1 MHVIVVANQKGG
13 VGKTTVTVN
22 LSAALARLGFPVL
35 VLDLDPQANTSTTLG
50 MRDPYEMKTTATTV
64 FLDKEDHVSPWHE
77 TNEKDVSLIYGH
89 VSLTRVERD
98 LPRLY
103 ITSPGTVLKNKLAA
117 MATGDIEFVLIDCPP
132 SLSMLTANALVAADY
147 LIVPMES
154 GSKYSLDGYSDLEEL
169 VRDVKSGGG
178 NPRLDLLGVL
188 CTRHDGR
195 KNLCKAMRT
204 VIENRFGDRVF
215 STSISASV
223 KIQEAEAAKKTIFA
237 HDRQGTVA
245 REFMELGR
253 EVVSRLKLTE
263 STESEDS
270 LVRESA

>member
-64 FLDKEDHVSPWHE
+64 FLDKETHVSPWHE

-178 NPRLDLLGVL
+178 NPKLDLLGVL

-253 EVVSRLKLTE
+253 EVLSRLKLTE
-263 STESEDS
+263 SSESEDS

>member
-1 MHVIVVANQKGG
+1 MHVIVIANQKGG

-50 MRDPYEMKTTATTV
+50 TRDPYEMKTTATTV
-64 FLDKEDHVSPWHE
+64 FLDKETHVSPWHE

-103 ITSPGTVLKNKLAA
+103 ITAPGTVLRNKLAA

-178 NPRLDLLGVL
+178 NPKLDLLGVL

-253 EVVSRLKLTE
+253 EVLSRLKLTE
-263 STESEDS
+263 STKSEDA
-270 LVRESA
+270 LERESA

>member
-1 MHVIVVANQKGG
+1 MHVIVIANQKGG

-22 LSAALARLGFPVL
+22 LSAALSRLGFPVL

-50 MRDPYEMKTTATTV
+50 TRDPYEVKTTATNV
-64 FLDKEDHVSPWHE
+64 FLDKEPHVSPWNE

-103 ITSPGTVLKNKLAA
+103 ITAPGTVLKNKLAA

-132 SLSMLTANALVAADY
+132 SLSMLTANALVAADS

-178 NPRLDLLGVL
+178 NPKLDLLGVL

-195 KNLCKAMRT
+195 KNLCKAMRS
-204 VIENRFGDRVF
+204 VIENRFGEKVF
-215 STSISASV
+215 NTSISASV
-223 KIQEAEAAKKTIFA
+223 KIQEAEAAKKTIFS

-253 EVVSRLKLTE
+253 EVLARFKMS
-263 STESEDS
+263 ESENI
-270 LVRESA
+270 LERESA

>member
-64 FLDKEDHVSPWHE
+64 FLDKETHVSPWHE

-223 KIQEAEAAKKTIFA
+223 KIQEAEAAKKTVFA

-253 EVVSRLKLTE
+253 EVLSRLKLTE

>member
-64 FLDKEDHVSPWHE
+64 FLDKETHVSPWHE

-253 EVVSRLKLTE
+253 EVLSRLKLTE
-263 STESEDS
+263 SSESEDS

>member
-64 FLDKEDHVSPWHE
+64 FLDKETHVSPWHE

-178 NPRLDLLGVL
+178 NPKLDLLGVL

-253 EVVSRLKLTE
+253 EVLSRLKLTE
-263 STESEDS
+263 STETEDS

>member
-1 MHVIVVANQKGG
+1 
-13 VGKTTVTVN
+13 
-22 LSAALARLGFPVL
+22 RLGFPVL

-64 FLDKEDHVSPWHE
+64 FLDKETHVSPWHE

-178 NPRLDLLGVL
+178 NPKLDLLGVL

-204 VIENRFGDRVF
+204 VIENRFSDRVF

-253 EVVSRLKLTE
+253 EVLSRLKLTE

-270 LVRESA
+270 QERESA

>member
-1 MHVIVVANQKGG
+1 MHVIVIANQKGG

-50 MRDPYEMKTTATTV
+50 TRDPYEMKTTATTV
-64 FLDKEDHVSPWHE
+64 FLDKETHVSPWHE

-103 ITSPGTVLKNKLAA
+103 ITAPGTVLRNKLAA

-178 NPRLDLLGVL
+178 NPKLDLLGVL

-253 EVVSRLKLTE
+253 EVLSRLKLTE
-263 STESEDS
+263 STESEDA
-270 LVRESA
+270 LERESA

>member
-35 VLDLDPQANTSTTLG
+35 VLDLDPQASTSTTLG

-64 FLDKEDHVSPWHE
+64 FLDKETHVSPWHE

-178 NPRLDLLGVL
+178 NPKLDLLGVL

-253 EVVSRLKLTE
+253 EVLSRLKLTE

>member
-64 FLDKEDHVSPWHE
+64 FLDKETHVSPWHE

-178 NPRLDLLGVL
+178 NPKLDLLGVL

-204 VIENRFGDRVF
+204 VIENRFSDRVF

-253 EVVSRLKLTE
+253 EVLSRLKLTE

-270 LVRESA
+270 QERESA

>member
-1 MHVIVVANQKGG
+1 MHVIVIANQKGG

-50 MRDPYEMKTTATTV
+50 TRDPYEMKTTATTV
-64 FLDKEDHVSPWHE
+64 FLDKETHVSPWHE

-103 ITSPGTVLKNKLAA
+103 ITSPGTVLRNKLAA

-178 NPRLDLLGVL
+178 NPKLDLLGVL

-253 EVVSRLKLTE
+253 EVLSRLKLTE
-263 STESEDS
+263 STESEDA
-270 LVRESA
+270 LERESA

>member
-1 MHVIVVANQKGG
+1 MHVIVIANQKGG

-50 MRDPYEMKTTATTV
+50 TRDPYEMKTTATTV
-64 FLDKEDHVSPWHE
+64 FLDKETHVSPWHD

-103 ITSPGTVLKNKLAA
+103 ITAPGTVLRNKLAA

-178 NPRLDLLGVL
+178 NPKLDLLGVL

-253 EVVSRLKLTE
+253 EVLSRLKLTE
-263 STESEDS
+263 STESEDA
-270 LVRESA
+270 LERESA

>member
-1 MHVIVVANQKGG
+1 M
-13 VGKTTVTVN
+13 
-22 LSAALARLGFPVL
+22 
-35 VLDLDPQANTSTTLG
+35 
-50 MRDPYEMKTTATTV
+50 
-64 FLDKEDHVSPWHE
+64 
-77 TNEKDVSLIYGH
+77 
-89 VSLTRVERD
+89 
-98 LPRLY
+98 
-103 ITSPGTVLKNKLAA
+103 
-117 MATGDIEFVLIDCPP
+117 EFVLIDCPP

-178 NPRLDLLGVL
+178 NPKLDLLGVL

-245 REFMELGR
+245 REFMQLDR
-253 EVVSRLKLTE
+253 EVLSRLKLTE

-270 LVRESA
+270 LERGSA

>member
-64 FLDKEDHVSPWHE
+64 FLDKETHVSPWHE

-132 SLSMLTANALVAADY
+132 SLSMLTANALVAADH

-178 NPRLDLLGVL
+178 NPKLDLLGVL

-253 EVVSRLKLTE
+253 EVLSRLKLTE

-270 LVRESA
+270 QERESA